1 MPAPAEKGENMK
13 LNRITAPLA
22 SLLLAL
28 ALAVGALAAEIYIHG
43 FFLYTVEDQS
53 VTIIA
58 YTGDETEVTV
68 PNMIGSNP
76 VNTIA
81 AGAFSENGSVKSVR
95 LPDTVT
101 VVEEGAFAPGQTAVF
116 VEHNDAAP
124 TQPEASESPT
134 TQPETSEEP
143 ATQPEAPESPATQP
157 EVPAALPPG
166 GEDQGS
172 VWEGESSLTPTNP
185 APPAASGER
194 PAPAMPTPTPAPT
207 PNPDPVVVVS
217 NQRLTVD
224 GEEQM
229 IDHYNIDGYN
239 YFKLRDLACILNDT
253 KNCFDVSYDKAARRI
268 ELQTGKRY
276 TPLPTDLLIGEDKS
290 STAVVSNQSLT
301 VNGKAVSLLAYNI
314 GGSNY
319 FMLRD
324 LAPYLGF
331 GVDYDEATRTAMILT
346 HD

>member
-1 MPAPAEKGENMK
+1 MPAPAEKGETMK

-28 ALAVGALAAEIYIHG
+28 VLAVGALAAEIYIHG

-58 YTGDETEVTV
+58 YTGDETEVIV
-68 PNMIGSNP
+68 PNMIGGNP

-124 TQPEASESPT
+124 TQPE
-134 TQPETSEEP
+134 TSEEP
-143 ATQPEAPESPATQP
+143 ATQPDAPESPATQPETPESPATQP

-166 GEDQGS
+166 GEEQGS
-172 VWEGESSLTPTNP
+172 VWEGESSLTPSDP
-185 APPAASGER
+185 APPAASGGR
-194 PAPAMPTPTPAPT
+194 PAPAVPTPTPAPT

-224 GEEQM
+224 GEEKQ

-239 YFKLRDLACILNDT
+239 YFKLRDLACILNGT
-253 KNCFDVSYDKAARRI
+253 KNCFDVSYDKTARRI
-268 ELQTGKRY
+268 ELQTGERY
-276 TPLPTDLLIGEDKS
+276 TPLPTDLVIGEDRS